1 MDHIIFHSS
10 TGGLGFSSSLDHSCP
25 LKFQHCGF
33 HHGFI
38 FCWWITL
45 VSSPISPRSFII
57 ILRFLISHKAQCWSS
72 SDNCCM
78 ASELYRSTSKR
89 FLKESLNIHLGLV
102 AKTVLIALPARV
114 IYLSVLAPG
123 SFFSG
128 EVQVSSEFESLVT
141 AVPGMTKEPQGCWWG
156 LWCLAGVCWW
166 LSCSGDSW
174 GRHNSC
180 TSTPRAM
187 AEPALAEPGPR

>member
-33 HHGFI
+33 HHGI
-38 FCWWITL
+38 FFLFFWWTTL

-57 ILRFLISHKAQCWSS
+57 ILRFLVSHKAQCWSS

-78 ASELYRSTSKR
+78 AYELYSSTSKQ

-102 AKTVLIALPARV
+102 AKTVLIALPVRV
-114 IYLSVLAPG
+114 IYLSVLGPVFFFFL
-123 SFFSG
+123 FFSG
-128 EVQVSSEFESLVT
+128 KVQVSSKWVWVYGKNNCRNNQENPRLLMLGYLG
-141 AVPGMTKEPQGCWWG
+141 AYLNG
-156 LWCLAGVCWW
+156 LIVHQLTEN
-166 LSCSGDSW
+166 SW
-174 GRHNSC
+174 STTQLLC
-180 TSTPRAM
+180 TYSTRV
-187 AEPALAEPGPR
+187 